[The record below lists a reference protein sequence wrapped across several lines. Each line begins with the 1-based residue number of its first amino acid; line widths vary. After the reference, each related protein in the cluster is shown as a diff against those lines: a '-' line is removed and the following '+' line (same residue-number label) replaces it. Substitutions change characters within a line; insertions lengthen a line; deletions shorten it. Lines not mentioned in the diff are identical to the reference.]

1 MKESIEAI
9 SNSYADLLTEA
20 WNDGYSTGAEKE
32 FLYREGCYYNNKS
45 MQALY
50 SMKSNF
56 DRIFSSDID
65 LVKRKKLIQLARLH
79 NLLMVMNEQQVQ
91 LDRDIAGV
99 SSYGVSLQQNLN
111 KKYLGKLKEFLKD
124 INQVFSPVVYNWNSN
139 LNIPNFRGNQGS
151 QIQGDINAL
160 PSG

>member
-65 LVKRKKLIQLARLH
+65 LVKRKKLI
-79 NLLMVMNEQQVQ
+79 
-91 LDRDIAGV
+91 
-99 SSYGVSLQQNLN
+99 
-111 KKYLGKLKEFLKD
+111 
-124 INQVFSPVVYNWNSN
+124 
-139 LNIPNFRGNQGS
+139 
-151 QIQGDINAL
+151 
-160 PSG
+160 

>member
-1 MKESIEAI
+1 M
-9 SNSYADLLTEA
+9 
-20 WNDGYSTGAEKE
+20 
-32 FLYREGCYYNNKS
+32 
-45 MQALY
+45 
-50 SMKSNF
+50 
-56 DRIFSSDID
+56 
-65 LVKRKKLIQLARLH
+65 
-79 NLLMVMNEQQVQ
+79 
-91 LDRDIAGV
+91 

-111 KKYLGKLKEFLKD
+111 KKYLDELKEFLKD